1 MPRVLNMR
9 DFPEGVPYGAVY
21 CGRPM
26 QRRHLKGSL
35 FANPF
40 KLGSNASDVE
50 RTECIAI
57 YERWLRMQPA
67 LLAKVHTLRGHDLA
81 CWRAP
86 LPCHCDV
93 LLRLANE
100 GSG

>member
-1 MPRVLNMR
+1 MAQAGDLARLLQLPAARERAALA
-9 DFPEGVPYGAVY
+9 ESEVPARIGPA
-21 CGRPM
+21 GTERP
-26 QRRHLKGSL
+26 
-35 FANPF
+35 P
-40 KLGSNASDVE
+40 E
-50 RTECIAI
+50 RTAM
-57 YERWLRMQPA
+57 YERRLTMQLA